1 MERITDKHLEAVC
14 KRINITLGMPLEPYS
29 KGADGRNVANVGNF
43 HISHAYGGVNLERMY
58 NKDGGISCPLT
69 GGHITKR
76 DLYNRMHAYLS
87 GIEAGK
93 AE

>member
-14 KRINITLGMPLEPYS
+14 KRINTVLGMPLEPYS
-29 KGADGRNVANVGNF
+29 KGDDGRYVANVGNF
-43 HISHAYGGVNLERMY
+43 HISHAYGGVELYRMY
-58 NKDGGISCPLT
+58 NDGGGVSTPIG
-69 GGHITKR
+69 GGHVTKR
-76 DLYNRMHAYLS
+76 ELYNRMHAYLA